1 MSVFTHVT
9 RRALIPFIDAYPVGD
24 LENFHGISEGV
35 ENTNYFVDT
44 TVGRYVLTL
53 FERLDYDQLPYFL
66 GLMEHLAAAGVP
78 TPPPVRDQDGSLTRS
93 LCGKP
98 AALVAR
104 IDGIGVADASP
115 AQCAAVGRAM
125 ARLHTAG
132 QRFEATRAPDRARSW
147 WHATADAV
155 RDHLTAA
162 ERDLLDDELTYQDTV
177 DRSAL
182 PSGVIHADL
191 FRDNALFDGETLVG
205 LIDFYYACN
214 DRLLYDL
221 AVAVN
226 DWCVDEDAMA
236 PAPAHWDALL
246 AAYAKRRAFTD
257 GERAAWPAELRASA
271 LRFWLSRLY
280 DRSFPRSGDLTLIK
294 DPTPQRRRLECWR
307 AGGALPLP

>member
-9 RRALIPFIDAYPVGD
+9 RRVLAPFVDNYPVGD
-24 LENFHGISEGV
+24 LVNFHGISEGV
-35 ENTNYFVDT
+35 ENTNYYVDT
-44 TVGRYVLTL
+44 TVGHYVLTI

-66 GLMEHLAAAGVP
+66 GLMEHLHDAGVP
-78 TPPPVRDQDGSLTRS
+78 TPPPVRSNDGELTRP
-93 LCGKP
+93 LLGKP

-125 ARLHTAG
+125 ARLHAAG
-132 QRFEATRAPDRARSW
+132 QRFQGHRDPDRDRAW

-155 RDHLTAA
+155 RPHLTHDDRA
-162 ERDLLDDELTYQDTV
+162 LLDDELAFQDTV

-182 PSGVIHADL
+182 PTGVIHADL

-214 DRLLYDL
+214 HRLLYDL
-221 AVAVN
+221 AVAAN
-226 DWCVDEDAMA
+226 DWCVDGDVN
-236 PAPAHWDALL
+236 PSPQHWSALL
-246 AAYAKRRAFTD
+246 QAYANRRAFTD
-257 GERAAWPAELRASA
+257 AERAAWPAELRASA

-294 DPTPQRRRLECWR
+294 DPASQRQRLELWR
-307 AGGALPLP
+307 AGAALPLP